1 MHDSLKCYLDFK
13 KGEAVSEIS
22 IKPAGGA
29 IEVARSVEVKGHHG
43 KGYHFRHYFTRW

>member
-1 MHDSLKCYLDFK
+1 MHDSFKCYLDFK

-29 IEVARSVEVKGHHG
+29 IEVACSVGVKGHG
-43 KGYHFRHYFTRW
+43 KGQHFRYYVTRW